1 MYKICDSFF
10 SRLKG
15 FMFVKKKLPYGMYF
29 PNCSSIHTFF
39 CFQTLSIYFLDKD
52 KNIIKH
58 LFIKPWKIKK
68 VKGCDSILE
77 FSLNMTDEKKV
88 LAKIKVDY

>member
-39 CFQTLSIYFLDKD
+39 CFQTLSVYFLDKD

-58 LFIKPWKIKK
+58 LYIKPWQIKK
-68 VKGCDSILE
+68 VKNSHSVLE
-77 FSLNMTDEKKV
+77 FSINTVDENKV
-88 LAKIKVDY
+88 LTKIKHLK